1 MGAEARGMFA
11 IPGLARMSE
20 RLQWRFTDISPVGDD
35 LRITA
40 EPA

>member
-1 MGAEARGMFA
+1 
-11 IPGLARMSE
+11 MSE
-20 RLQWRFTDISPVGDD
+20 RLQWRFSEVRRVGED